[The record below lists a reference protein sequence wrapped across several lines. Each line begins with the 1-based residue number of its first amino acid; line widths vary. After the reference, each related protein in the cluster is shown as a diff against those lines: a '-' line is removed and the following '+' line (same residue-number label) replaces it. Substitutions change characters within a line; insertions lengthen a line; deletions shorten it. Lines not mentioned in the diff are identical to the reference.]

1 MKNLKTTLSILVVFT
16 FLIACDQ
23 QEQATPTLPKFVEVA
38 IPDAYKSGIGDH
50 NAFDDDVDD
59 VILNVKLTTAD
70 GKAVDGKVHLIIPD
84 DGSLMYLAMTENMLN
99 TATLTPDFLEEA
111 LRQHDPNARQFGS
124 QGCFAGCRDM
134 KKGQGKGTCKAL
146 CWLEIIKDVVSAIAT
161 VLIVSQD

>member
-1 MKNLKTTLSILVVFT
+1 MKNLRTTLLILAVITLFT
-16 FLIACDQ
+16 ACDE
-23 QEQATPTLPKFVEVA
+23 QEQATPTQPKFVEVA
-38 IPDAYKSGIGDH
+38 IPDAYKSGSDYH
-50 NAFDDDVDD
+50 TAFDNDVDD
-59 VILNVKLTTAD
+59 VILNVQLTTAD
-70 GKAVDGKVHLIIPD
+70 GKTVDGKVHLMMHD

-111 LRQHDPNARQFGS
+111 LRQNDPNARQFGA

-146 CWLEIIKDVVSAIAT
+146 CWLQIIKDVVSAIAT